1 MSMTTAMQ
9 EMLEWVRAT
18 MPMDLDA
25 VLLIEEK
32 IKSLM
37 EKEKM
42 QIINARI
49 DGDTW
54 STAIKEMRT
63 TYAEL
68 YYNETYLYPTQ
79 L

>member
-1 MSMTTAMQ
+1 MTAMQ
-9 EMLEWVRAT
+9 EMLEWVRST

-25 VLLIEEK
+25 VLLLEEK

-68 YYNETYLYPTQ
+68 YYNETYLNPTQ

>member
-1 MSMTTAMQ
+1 MTTAMQ

-25 VLLIEEK
+25 TLLIEEK
-32 IKSLM
+32 IKSLLD
-37 EKEKM
+37 KEKL

-54 STAIKEMRT
+54 STVIKEMRT
-63 TYAEL
+63 AYAEQ
-68 YYNETYLYPTQ
+68 YYNETFKPTQ

>member
-1 MSMTTAMQ
+1 MTTAMQ

-25 VLLIEEK
+25 TLLIEEK

-54 STAIKEMRT
+54 STVIKEMRT

>member
-1 MSMTTAMQ
+1 MTAMQ

-25 VLLIEEK
+25 VMLIEEK